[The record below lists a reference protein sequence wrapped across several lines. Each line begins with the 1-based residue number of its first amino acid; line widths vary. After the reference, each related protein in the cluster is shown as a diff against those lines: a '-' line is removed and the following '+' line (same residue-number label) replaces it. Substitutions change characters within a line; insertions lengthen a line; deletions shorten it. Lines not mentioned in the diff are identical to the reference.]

1 MSLILGV
8 ILCAH
13 CETRLPHAANAT
25 LSQLATR
32 ACSGIRGF
40 FGSDS
45 DEYERAGA
53 CGAYQRAQEAHPQS
67 EGALVHERL
76 DKEGVT
82 V

>member
-45 DEYERAGA
+45 DEYERAGPVPA
-53 CGAYQRAQEAHPQS
+53 ARTS
-67 EGALVHERL
+67 ERKKRTRKAKGLWCM
-76 DKEGVT
+76 KG
-82 V
+82 